1 MEVIPLSIQLLFAG
15 SALLSLV
22 LFWRAAHFSKPV
34 LYILLFWLGL
44 QSALGSKG
52 FYLETDTF
60 PPKIGLMVIPPFLA
74 MLLLFI
80 LPQGR
85 SFLNGL
91 DKRFLVLVHTVRIPV
106 EIGLYGLFLKQ
117 LVPQNMTFEGGNFD
131 ILSGISALAIYWFG
145 YITKVLDQK
154 WLTAWNLLCLGLLFN
169 VVGKGVLSAPSVFQ
183 QLSFDQPNR
192 AVLYFP
198 VNLLPALIVPLVL
211 FSHLALLR
219 KK

>member
-15 SALLSLV
+15 SAILSLV

-34 LYILLFWLGL
+34 LYSLLFWLGL

-91 DKRFLVLVHTVRIPV
+91 DKRFLVLVHMVRIPV

-145 YITKVLDQK
+145 YKTKALDQK
-154 WLTAWNLLCLGLLFN
+154 WLIAWNLICLGLLFN
-169 VVGKGVLSAPSVFQ
+169 VVGKGILSAPSVFQ

-219 KK
+219 RK